1 MIEMTEEEF
10 KWWLD
15 NRFKAGYDAG
25 FAIAQVDGWNEEDY
39 DGLDDGEY
47 FDDEDV
53 DA

>member
-25 FAIAQVDGWNEEDY
+25 FAIAQEEAY
-39 DGLDDGEY
+39 IEPPLDDGVEIGY
-47 FDDEDV
+47 EE
-53 DA
+53 ALSK